1 MAQAPTQEPNVS
13 VQQGAPVLKPTR
25 RAVPVDRSTP
35 TPVRSNDSDTVQVWP
50 HLVVIEFLGAVVI
63 TINIVLLAT
72 LINGPLDD
80 LANPDRTP
88 NPSKAPWYFLNLQ
101 ELLLHM
107 NPALAGV
114 IVPTLALVALAIIPY
129 FDKGTKGLGVWFYSK
144 RGPRII
150 AFSFLYTTIVL
161 AGLIAF
167 DKLVQPKAV
176 FQAWLA
182 EGGMLSGLVSGIA
195 GSDSTAQADLRGVL
209 TEAILGWIF
218 PTLLMVGF
226 IILLL
231 FLLRIGWRDIER
243 SEVVIA
249 LFTGFLASYTVLTFV
264 GTAMR
269 GPGMDLFPPWAVPPS
284 QKGGM
289 EIIQWVKGM
298 F

>member
-13 VQQGAPVLKPTR
+13 VQKGAPVLTPTR
-25 RAVPVDRSTP
+25 RAPIERGTP
-35 TPVRSNDSDTVQVWP
+35 TPVRSNESDTVQVWP

-72 LINGPLDD
+72 LINGPLDY

-114 IVPTLALVALAIIPY
+114 IVPTLALIALAIIPY

-150 AFSFLYTTIVL
+150 AFSFLYTTVIL
-161 AGLIAF
+161 GLLIAF
-167 DKLVQPKAV
+167 DKFVRPKV
-176 FQAWLA
+176 LFQDAIS
-182 EGGMLSGLVSGIA
+182 EGGPLAGLITAIA
-195 GSDSTAQADLRGVL
+195 GSDSTAQADWRGLL
-209 TEAILGWIF
+209 TEAIIGWIF
-218 PTLLMVGF
+218 PTLIMLFF
-226 IILLL
+226 IAVLLVIL
-231 FLLRIGWRDIER
+231 RVAWKGIDR
-243 SEVVIA
+243 SEVVLA
-249 LFTGFLASYTVLTFV
+249 LFTGFVASYTVLTFV

-269 GPGMDLFPPWAVPPS
+269 GPGMDLYPPWAVPPT
-284 QKGGM
+284 QKGGL
-289 EIIQWVKGM
+289 EILEWIKGA

>member
-13 VQQGAPVLKPTR
+13 VQKGASVLTPTR
-25 RAVPVDRSTP
+25 RAPVDRTTP
-35 TPVRSNDSDTVQVWP
+35 TPVRSNESDTVQVWP

-114 IVPTLALVALAIIPY
+114 IVPTVALILLAIIPY
-129 FDKGTKGLGVWFYSK
+129 FDKGSKGLGVWFYSK

-150 AFSFLYTTIVL
+150 VFTFLYTTVIL
-161 AGLIAF
+161 ALLIAF
-167 DKLVQPKAV
+167 DKFVRPKV
-176 FQAWLA
+176 LFQDAIA
-182 EGGMLSGLVSGIA
+182 EGGPLAGMISGIA
-195 GSDSTAQADLRGVL
+195 GSDSTAQADLRGLL
-209 TEAILGWIF
+209 TEAIIGWIF
-218 PTLLMVGF
+218 PTLIMIFF
-226 IILLL
+226 IIVLLVI
-231 FLLRIGWRDIER
+231 LRVAWKGLDR
-243 SEVVIA
+243 SEIVVA
-249 LFTGFLASYTVLTFV
+249 LFTGFVAAYTVLTFV

-269 GPGMDLFPPWAVPPS
+269 GPGMDLYPPWAVPPT

-289 EIIQWVKGM
+289 DILQWIKAM
-298 F
+298 L

>member
-13 VQQGAPVLKPTR
+13 VQKGAPVLTPTR
-25 RAVPVDRSTP
+25 RAAPVDRATP
-35 TPVRSNDSDTVQVWP
+35 TPVRSNESDTVQVWP
-50 HLVVIEFLGAVVI
+50 HLVIIEFLGAVVI

-129 FDKGTKGLGVWFYSK
+129 FDKGGKGLGVWFYSK

-150 AFSFLYTTIVL
+150 AFSFLYTTVVL
-161 AGLIAF
+161 GGLIAF

-176 FQAWLA
+176 FQSWLA
-182 EGGMLSGLVSGIA
+182 AGGMLSGLVTGVA
-195 GSDSTAQADLRGVL
+195 GSDSTAQADLRGIL
-209 TEAILGWIF
+209 TEAVIGWIF
-218 PTLLMVGF
+218 PTVLMLFF
-226 IILLL
+226 IGVLL
-231 FLLRIGWRDIER
+231 FILRIGWKGIDR
-243 SEVVIA
+243 SEVILA
-249 LFTGFLASYTVLTFV
+249 LFTGFVASYTVLTFV

-269 GPGMDLFPPWAVPPS
+269 GPGMDLYPPWAVPPP

-289 EIIQWVKGM
+289 DILHWIKAM